1 MVSSD
6 SYHGLHLCTQRLL
19 SESAIRDL
27 LCEYTH
33 LIDQGR
39 LREVAALFASS
50 DYGQCGPDGVAI
62 TLISSDADAVFA
74 ACSGFIRMYGDPPV
88 PRTKHLLTNTRI
100 AVDGESAT
108 ALSYVTVIQGT
119 EDLALQPILAG
130 RYFDRFTCVDG
141 SWQFSSRLFCLD
153 NMGEMSAHA
162 KRAL

>member
-1 MVSSD
+1 M
-6 SYHGLHLCTQRLL
+6 TAEL
-19 SESAIRDL
+19 SRIVTESAIRDL

-39 LREVAALFASS
+39 LREVAALFAQS
-50 DYGQCGPDGVAI
+50 DYGQCGPDGVAT

-100 AVDGESAT
+100 SVDGESAT

-119 EDLALQPILAG
+119 EDLALQPILSG
-130 RYFDRFTCVDG
+130 RYFDRFTCIDG

-153 NMGEMSAHA
+153 NMGDMSAHA

>member
-1 MVSSD
+1 MTAELPRIVA
-6 SYHGLHLCTQRLL
+6 
-19 SESAIRDL
+19 ESAIRDL

-39 LREVAALFASS
+39 LGEVAALFAQS
-50 DYGQCGPDGVAI
+50 DYGQCGPDGVAT

-100 AVDGESAT
+100 VVDDESAS

-119 EDLALQPILAG
+119 EDLALQPILSG
-130 RYFDRFTCVDG
+130 RYFDRFSCIDG

-153 NMGEMSAHA
+153 NMGDMSAHA

>member
-1 MVSSD
+1 M
-6 SYHGLHLCTQRLL
+6 TEEL
-19 SESAIRDL
+19 SRIVAESAIRDL

-39 LREVAALFASS
+39 LREVAALFAHS
-50 DYGQCGPDGVAI
+50 DYGQCGADGVAT

-74 ACSGFIRMYGDPPV
+74 ACSSFIRMYGTPAV

-100 AVDGESAT
+100 SVDGNAAS
-108 ALSYVTVIQGT
+108 ALSYITVIQGT
-119 EDLALQPILAG
+119 EDFALQPILSG
-130 RYFDRFTCVDG
+130 RYFDRFTCIDG

-153 NMGEMSAHA
+153 NMGDMSAHA

>member
-1 MVSSD
+1 M
-6 SYHGLHLCTQRLL
+6 G
-19 SESAIRDL
+19 
-27 LCEYTH
+27 
-33 LIDQGR
+33 
-39 LREVAALFASS
+39 EVAALFAQS
-50 DYGQCGPDGVAI
+50 DYGQCGPDGVAT

-100 AVDGESAT
+100 SVDGESAT

-119 EDLALQPILAG
+119 EDLALQPILSG
-130 RYFDRFTCVDG
+130 CYFDRFTCIDG

-153 NMGEMSAHA
+153 NMGDMSAHA

>member
-1 MVSSD
+1 MKS
-6 SYHGLHLCTQRLL
+6 LHCSPRPTTG
-19 SESAIRDL
+19 SA
-27 LCEYTH
+27 
-33 LIDQGR
+33 GR
-39 LREVAALFASS
+39 T
-50 DYGQCGPDGVAI
+50 GVAI

-119 EDLALQPILAG
+119 ENLALQPILAGG

>member
-1 MVSSD
+1 M
-6 SYHGLHLCTQRLL
+6 TTEL
-19 SESAIRDL
+19 SRIVAESAIRDL

-39 LREVAALFASS
+39 LGEVAALFAQS
-50 DYGQCGPDGVAI
+50 DYGQCGPDGVAT